1 MKGNKGC
8 DTLIN
13 TLAKNTAKI
22 IIDNTT
28 DYEDLSKL
36 LSNLKHRE
44 YSLLSKEDLIEI
56 FEYAFKAI
64 YGESAKL
71 IIILLIAYSL
81 NIFVPVVIV
90 ATVFVSLR
98 TIAGGFHMDS
108 FMKCL
113 ISTASLFIIPTYLV
127 QKLISIHSFDNIE
140 LVLITIVTYIL
151 CYWLAHKYA
160 PKDNPN
166 KLITDINK
174 IKELKKKTKAYLTI
188 IGMISLILILILH
201 NPTII
206 LFICVGQL
214 AEIYTITPMS
224 VIFCDN

>member
-1 MKGNKGC
+1 
-8 DTLIN
+8 LIN

-22 IIDNTT
+22 IVDNTT

-44 YSLLSKEDLIEI
+44 YSLLSKEDLTEI
-56 FEYAFKAI
+56 FQYAFKAV

-71 IIILLIAYSL
+71 IIILLLAYAL
-81 NIFVPVVIV
+81 NILVPIVIV
-90 ATVFVSLR
+90 AIVFVSLR

-113 ISTASLFIIPTYLV
+113 TITAMLFIIPTYLV
-127 QKLISIHSFDNIE
+127 DRLILIHSFNILE
-140 LVLITIVTYIL
+140 LIVITIATYIS

-166 KLITDINK
+166 KLITDVNK
-174 IKELKKKTKAYLTI
+174 IKALKQKTKLYLTI
-188 IGMISLILILILH
+188 VGIISLVLTLTLH
-201 NPTII
+201 NPTLI

-214 AEIYTITPMS
+214 VEIYTITPMS
-224 VIFCDN
+224 AIFCDK

>member
-1 MKGNKGC
+1 
-8 DTLIN
+8 LIN

-28 DYEDLSKL
+28 DYEDLSKI

-44 YSLLSKEDLIEI
+44 YSLLSKEDLTEI

-71 IIILLIAYSL
+71 IIILLIAYVL
-81 NIFVPVVIV
+81 NILIPVMIV
-90 ATVFVSLR
+90 ASIFVSLR

-113 ISTASLFIIPTYLV
+113 VITASLFVIPTYLV

-166 KLITDINK
+166 KLITDVNK
-174 IKELKKKTKAYLTI
+174 VKALKQKTKLYLTI
-188 IGMISLILILILH
+188 VGIISLILILLLH

-214 AEIYTITPMS
+214 VEIYTITP
-224 VIFCDN
+224 VGVKNYDN

>member
-1 MKGNKGC
+1 
-8 DTLIN
+8 LIN

-22 IIDNTT
+22 IVDNTT

-44 YSLLSKEDLIEI
+44 YSLLSREDLIEI

-71 IIILLIAYSL
+71 IIILAIAYAL
-81 NIFVPVVIV
+81 NILIPVLIV
-90 ATVFVSLR
+90 AIVFVSLR

-113 ISTASLFIIPTYLV
+113 IITAMLFIVPTYLIY
-127 QKLISIHSFDNIE
+127 KLTLIHSFSIVE
-140 LVLITIVTYIL
+140 LSVITIVTYIL
-151 CYWLAHKYA
+151 CYWLANKYA

-166 KLITDINK
+166 KRIDDISK
-174 IKELKKKTKAYLTI
+174 IKALKRKTKVYMTVV
-188 IGMISLILILILH
+188 GMISLILTVTLH
-201 NPTII
+201 NPTIT
-206 LFICVGQL
+206 LFVCVGEL
-214 AEIYTITPMS
+214 VEIYTITPMS
-224 VIFCDN
+224 VIFYDN